1 MKNHDVHNGE
11 YIIVFQNI
19 WTEQCFMPTEGGGS
33 HPELVFGVVGPLGAD
48 LHTVS
53 TELSEA
59 LKHVGYHP
67 ESVRLSQLMRAIP
80 AEPWA
85 TLPENGPAD
94 VSLGAYMTAGNGLRQ
109 TLERGDALALMG
121 VGAIREYRA
130 SSTGDPNN
138 PCTKTAYLL
147 HSLKRPEEAH
157 ALRRIY
163 GPTFFLVAAYAPRP
177 KRVQNVS
184 HRIAVSKF
192 AHQAEDFTAKAEEL
206 IRRDE
211 SEADTKLGQ
220 NVLDT
225 FPLADV
231 IVNTADLRAT
241 RDALVRFI
249 ELIFGNPFH
258 TPTKDEQAVKFAFIA
273 ACRSASLARQV
284 GAAICRDDGSVI
296 AIGAN
301 EVPKANGGQ
310 YWTGDVLDARD
321 FYLQRDSSDRMREA
335 LLGDVLERLQKAGW
349 LRRDMGRRALSRL
362 VDECLN
368 LGDRPIMK
376 GAIFLR
382 TIDYVRAVHAEMA
395 ALTEAARHGIS
406 TAGAT
411 LYTTTYPCHDCAKH
425 IVSAGIKRVVYVEPY
440 PKSLVQELYAD
451 SVAVDQ
457 GDVSESKVR
466 FESFVGIAPGR
477 YDQLFA
483 LHGKSRKSK
492 SGMVTAWRSNAAKP
506 ILSDFNMATA
516 PIIRGEQVAFNRFR
530 EGMIQKGLTKQG
542 KGKNGTKKGLA

>member
-1 MKNHDVHNGE
+1 
-11 YIIVFQNI
+11 
-19 WTEQCFMPTEGGGS
+19 
-33 HPELVFGVVGPLGAD
+33 
-48 LHTVS
+48 
-53 TELSEA
+53 
-59 LKHVGYHP
+59 
-67 ESVRLSQLMRAIP
+67 
-80 AEPWA
+80 
-85 TLPENGPAD
+85 
-94 VSLGAYMTAGNGLRQ
+94 
-109 TLERGDALALMG
+109 
-121 VGAIREYRA
+121 
-130 SSTGDPNN
+130 
-138 PCTKTAYLL
+138 
-147 HSLKRPEEAH
+147 
-157 ALRRIY
+157 
-163 GPTFFLVAAYAPRP
+163 
-177 KRVQNVS
+177 
-184 HRIAVSKF
+184 
-192 AHQAEDFTAKAEEL
+192 
-206 IRRDE
+206 
-211 SEADTKLGQ
+211 
-220 NVLDT
+220 
-225 FPLADV
+225 
-231 IVNTADLRAT
+231 
-241 RDALVRFI
+241 
-249 ELIFGNPFH
+249 
-258 TPTKDEQAVKFAFIA
+258 
-273 ACRSASLARQV
+273 
-284 GAAICRDDGSVI
+284 
-296 AIGAN
+296 
-301 EVPKANGGQ
+301 
-310 YWTGDVLDARD
+310 
-321 FYLQRDSSDRMREA
+321 
-335 LLGDVLERLQKAGW
+335 
-349 LRRDMGRRALSRL
+349 
-362 VDECLN
+362 
-368 LGDRPIMK
+368 MK